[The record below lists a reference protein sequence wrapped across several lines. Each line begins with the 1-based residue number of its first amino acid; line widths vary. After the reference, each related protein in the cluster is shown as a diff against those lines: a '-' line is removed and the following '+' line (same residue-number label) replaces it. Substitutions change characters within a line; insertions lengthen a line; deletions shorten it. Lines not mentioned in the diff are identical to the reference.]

1 MNEPLALCAAQKFQL
16 LEILYMRLPYGRQTD
31 AKQRV
36 HAARGRPGTKAV
48 LYLLADCPAAL
59 RWSNARIAEHIG
71 YSLRTVAR
79 AMVELREAGILT
91 SFRKARRSIAQKY
104 LNVSNTAALV
114 ALTRQKAQRNCTI
127 AVGFLRRGL
136 EVPREALSNL
146 WVSKEPQKVVAKP
159 EKQISVKVES
169 EHSASL
175 EAALDRF
182 ETLFRARTEQITA

>member
-16 LEILYMRLPYGRQTD
+16 LEMLYMRKPNG
-31 AKQRV
+31 QRV
-36 HAARGRPGTKAV
+36 RPGTKAV
-48 LYLLADCPAAL
+48 LYLLADCRAAL

-104 LNVSNTAALV
+104 LNAANAGALV
-114 ALTRQKAQRNCTI
+114 AMVRQKAQRNCTI

-146 WVSKEPQKVVAKP
+146 WVSKESQKVVAKP
-159 EKQISVKVES
+159 EKHVSVKVES

-182 ETLFRARTEQITA
+182 ETLYRARAEQKTA